1 MHFGW
6 VVTLHQHIPAPI
18 TDADDERLD
27 FETGGSFP
35 RAEDLQN
42 SLLCIFVL
50 DGRALRTFLPSDHVL
65 HDLSPLSHFCD
76 VLPRRLRYRNFATPI
91 IRQRINFRVYDRCRS
106 CESSRKFRSS
116 SIYHSIRATGGPD
129 VEVWNVLDSVRACC
143 SRRVSALAANFDRAG
158 RLASTLGCP
167 HRVCFRRAEAL
178 PRCTCRWWASPCL
191 PQTAPGPSFG
201 WLQTGHP

>member
-1 MHFGW
+1 MVSALGRMSGLAPELALLTFQSIAVGHRFEFDANGVGDGDYGASFEREGRQHRTELMHFERVG
-6 VVTLHQHIPAPI
+6 TLHQHIPAPI

-106 CESSRKFRSS
+106 
-116 SIYHSIRATGGPD
+116 
-129 VEVWNVLDSVRACC
+129 
-143 SRRVSALAANFDRAG
+143 
-158 RLASTLGCP
+158 
-167 HRVCFRRAEAL
+167 
-178 PRCTCRWWASPCL
+178 
-191 PQTAPGPSFG
+191 
-201 WLQTGHP
+201 